1 MKIAIMGSGGV
12 GGYLGARLA
21 DEGHDVT
28 FVARGAHL
36 AAMKANGLRLDDKTH
51 PVTINPVD
59 ATDDPA
65 SVGHVDAVIF
75 SVKVYDAKAAI
86 VAMKPLIGPNTVV
99 LDVLNG
105 VESHTWIA
113 DAFGAPHVLRGSIYI
128 SSHIVEPGVI
138 VHETPGVR
146 LTFGALDRLA
156 RPAAE
161 ALHTVFLAIDV
172 KSALT
177 DDIDAALWSKMVM
190 LTALSGVCCLARL
203 PISDVLAAPEGA
215 AIVRR
220 AMEEVAAVATAR
232 NITLEP
238 GALKAVQGFDPAN
251 VPAIKPSML
260 VDLERGK
267 PLEVEWLSGAISR
280 LGRDVGVP
288 TPTHDVVWGAL
299 KPWSL
304 GPPH

>member
-21 DEGHDVT
+21 HKDHDVT

-36 AAMKANGLRLDDKTH
+36 AAMKAKGLRLDDKAH
-51 PVTINPVD
+51 PVIINPVN

-65 SVGHVDAVIF
+65 RIGPVDLVIF

-105 VESHTWIA
+105 VESHAWIV

-128 SSHIVEPGVI
+128 SSHIAEPGVI

-146 LTFGALDRLA
+146 LTFGALDSLA
-156 RPAAE
+156 RPAAK
-161 ALHTVFLAIDV
+161 ALHEVLLAIDV
-172 KSALT
+172 KSVLT
-177 DDIDAALWSKMVM
+177 DDVESAIWSKMVM

-203 PISDVLAAPEGA
+203 PISDVLAASEGA
-215 AIVRR
+215 AVVRR
-220 AMEEVAAVATAR
+220 AMEEVAAVANAR

-251 VPAIKPSML
+251 VPPVKPSML

-267 PLEVEWLSGAISR
+267 PLELDWLSGAISR
-280 LGRDVGVP
+280 FGREAGVP

-304 GPPH
+304 GPPN

>member
-21 DEGHDVT
+21 HDGHDVT

-51 PVTINPVD
+51 PVTINPAN

-65 SVGHVDAVIF
+65 SIGPVDAVIF

-86 VAMKPLIGPNTVV
+86 AAMKPLIGPNTVV

-105 VESHTWIA
+105 VESHAWIA

-128 SSHIVEPGVI
+128 SSHIAEPGVI

-146 LTFGALDRLA
+146 LTFGALDPLA
-156 RPAAE
+156 KPAAE
-161 ALHTVFLAIDV
+161 ALHAALLSIDV
-172 KSALT
+172 KSVLT
-177 DDIDAALWSKMVM
+177 DDVEATLWSKMVM

-220 AMEEVAAVATAR
+220 AMEEVAAVAVAR
-232 NITLEP
+232 SITLEP

-260 VDLERGK
+260 IDLERGK

-280 LGRDVGVP
+280 FGRDAGVP

>member
-21 DEGHDVT
+21 EQNHDVT

-36 AAMKANGLRLDDKTH
+36 AAMKANGLRLEDKTH
-51 PVTINPVD
+51 PVTIKPVD

-65 SVGHVDAVIF
+65 GIGAVDVVIF

-86 VAMKPLIGPNTVV
+86 DAMKPLIGPNTVV

-105 VESHTWIA
+105 VESHTWLA
-113 DAFGAPHVLRGSIYI
+113 DAFGAAHVLRGSIYI
-128 SSHIVEPGVI
+128 SSHIAEPGVI
-138 VHETPGVR
+138 AHETPGVR
-146 LTFGALDRLA
+146 LTFGAMDPLA
-156 RPAAE
+156 RPAADALHE
-161 ALHTVFLAIDV
+161 ALLSIDV
-172 KSALT
+172 KSVVT
-177 DDIDAALWSKMVM
+177 DDIDSAIWSKMVM
-190 LTALSGVCCLARL
+190 LTALSGVCCLSRL

-215 AIVRR
+215 AVVRR
-220 AMEEVAAVATAR
+220 AMEEVAAVAEAR
-232 NITLEP
+232 SIVLEP

-251 VPAIKPSML
+251 IPAIKPSML

-267 PLEVEWLSGAISR
+267 PLEVEWLSGAIAR
-280 LGRDVGVP
+280 FGAAAGVA

-299 KPWSL
+299 RPWAK

>member
-12 GGYLGARLA
+12 GGYLGTRFAA
-21 DEGHDVT
+21 QGHDVT

-36 AAMKANGLRLDDKTH
+36 AAMKAKGLRLEDKAH
-51 PVTINPVD
+51 PVTLDPVK

-65 SVGHVDAVIF
+65 SIGPVDVVIF

-86 VAMKPLIGPNTVV
+86 AAMKPLIGPNTVV

-105 VESHTWIA
+105 VESHIWLA
-113 DAFGAPHVLRGSIYI
+113 AAFGAPHVLRGAIYI
-128 SSHIVEPGVI
+128 SSHIAEPGVI
-138 VHETPGVR
+138 AHETPGVR
-146 LTFGALDRLA
+146 LTFGALDPLA
-156 RPAAE
+156 RPAAD
-161 ALHTVFLAIDV
+161 ALHQALLAIDV
-172 KSALT
+172 KSVVT

-190 LTALSGVCCLARL
+190 LTALSGVCCLSRL

-220 AMEEVAAVATAR
+220 AMEEVAAVAAAR
-232 NITLEP
+232 DITLEP
-238 GALKAVQGFDPAN
+238 GALKAVQGFDPTN
-251 VPAIKPSML
+251 IPPIKPSML

-280 LGRDVGVP
+280 FGGDAGVA

>member
-1 MKIAIMGSGGV
+1 M
-12 GGYLGARLA
+12 
-21 DEGHDVT
+21 
-28 FVARGAHL
+28 
-36 AAMKANGLRLDDKTH
+36 
-51 PVTINPVD
+51 TINPVN

-65 SVGHVDAVIF
+65 SIGPVDAVIF

-86 VAMKPLIGPNTVV
+86 AAMKPLIGPNTVV

-105 VESHTWIA
+105 VESHAWIA

-146 LTFGALDRLA
+146 LTFGALDPLA

-161 ALHTVFLAIDV
+161 ALHTALLAIDV
-172 KSALT
+172 KSVLT
-177 DDIDAALWSKMVM
+177 DNVEAAIWSKMVM

-203 PISDVLAAPEGA
+203 PISDVLAAPEGV

-280 LGRDVGVP
+280 LGRDAGVP

-304 GPPH
+304 GPLH